1 MMLPQRQ
8 NTTAVPITAPIKGI
22 VATGIYGDTEALE
35 TESAIWLYNLI
46 PGEYG
51 VRVRRGSR
59 EYATNIPDKDN
70 VLGAVRSMMYYNSV
84 VAGGSQDFFFAVT
97 SKGIYDIT
105 AGGAGPH
112 TEALLWPVQSDNA
125 GWCSYVNYTNAA
137 GDHYL
142 LVCDEA
148 NGYWIFDG
156 TDWTEGNFTGN
167 PKPLATDLV
176 QITEWQGRIWFVE
189 RNTARAWFL
198 DPLALT
204 GDITPFDV
212 GSRFKKG
219 GHLVQNTTWTLD
231 DGAGMDDRFVMLSSS
246 GDVLVWVGTDPTTA
260 ADMTLQGRWVVG
272 AVPEGRRAM
281 SDWGG
286 DVAILSSL
294 GVTLISSLLSSDT
307 TLVGDAFLTY
317 NITRYIRAEMDKT
330 IDEFGWSIELVPTEG
345 VAVITVPKPP
355 FTSRE
360 PIQFVVNTITDAW
373 CMFRGL
379 DMVCQEKNNT
389 GYYFG
394 THDGR
399 AMKYEG
405 AVDNANLAGDSSLPI
420 NFSMLTH
427 YTNLGSAGTWKRP
440 QFIRPSWVAAA
451 EPVYNVQIRYD
462 HDISELGI
470 SPPFT
475 THDIALWDQAIW
487 DRDVWAGTAQS
498 YLETVGVDGMGR
510 YLAVAIRGEATVETS
525 YIGADLMLDSGG
537 LL

>member
-1 MMLPQRQ
+1 
-8 NTTAVPITAPIKGI
+8 
-22 VATGIYGDTEALE
+22 
-35 TESAIWLYNLI
+35 
-46 PGEYG
+46 
-51 VRVRRGSR
+51 
-59 EYATNIPDKDN
+59 
-70 VLGAVRSMMYYNSV
+70 
-84 VAGGSQDFFFAVT
+84 
-97 SKGIYDIT
+97 
-105 AGGAGPH
+105 
-112 TEALLWPVQSDNA
+112 
-125 GWCSYVNYTNAA
+125 
-137 GDHYL
+137 
-142 LVCDEA
+142 
-148 NGYWIFDG
+148 
-156 TDWTEGNFTGN
+156 
-167 PKPLATDLV
+167 
-176 QITEWQGRIWFVE
+176 
-189 RNTARAWFL
+189 
-198 DPLALT
+198 
-204 GDITPFDV
+204 
-212 GSRFKKG
+212 
-219 GHLVQNTTWTLD
+219 
-231 DGAGMDDRFVMLSSS
+231 
-246 GDVLVWVGTDPTTA
+246 
-260 ADMTLQGRWVVG
+260 
-272 AVPEGRRAM
+272 M

-286 DVAILSSL
+286 DVTILSSL

-330 IDEFGWSIELVPTEG
+330 VDEFGWSIELVPTEG

-440 QFIRPSWVAAA
+440 QFIRPSWVAAT
-451 EPVYNVQIRYD
+451 EPVYNVQMRYD